1 MSTVAV
7 PHVQRFGGTERLL
20 HWTHTLGFLAMLGTG
35 LLLYLPGLT
44 EVLGGRPAAKAAHLG
59 ASIGWMVAMAAIVLL
74 GDRRRL
80 RVTLS
85 EIDHFDQ
92 DDREWLRRR
101 GKGVPQGRFNA
112 GQKLHTVVQA
122 GFAVLFI
129 GTGTLL
135 WLAERVNG
143 LRMPG
148 TIVVHDASMYLAVA
162 LLLGHL
168 WLALV
173 WPPTRHAMRGIVRG
187 TVRASWAAQHHA
199 KWRPVAA
206 GAPQPGPGRARPS
219 GVALLATGLAVA
231 AGTLA
236 TAYVV
241 EDSLGDKAGE
251 DVSIAA
257 PVAAP
262 AATPEPATE
271 AAAAAPPTEVD
282 PDQTVPPPD
291 PAADPLLLA
300 TEAQELQQAGR
311 LNGAIDRYRVALPRL
326 PGRPDVRVAYGVALV
341 DAGNVDEGLAQLRRA
356 TRATPR
362 YEPARLI
369 LGLTLADQGRRAE
382 SREQLRRYLRD
393 VPQGEGADAAREAL
407 NRR

>member
-1 MSTVAV
+1 MSTAAV
-7 PHVQRFGGTERLL
+7 PYVRRFSGTERLL

-35 LLLYLPGLT
+35 LLLYLPGLS

-59 ASIGWMVAMAAIVLL
+59 VSIGWIVAMAAIVLL
-74 GDRRRL
+74 GDRGRL
-80 RVTLS
+80 RVTLA
-85 EIDHFDQ
+85 EIDRFDQ
-92 DDREWLRRR
+92 DDRTWLRGR
-101 GKGVPQGRFNA
+101 GKGAPQGRFNA

-129 GTGTLL
+129 GSGTLL
-135 WLAERVNG
+135 WASERVNG
-143 LRMPG
+143 LRLPG
-148 TIVVHDASMYLAVA
+148 TIVVHDAAMYLAVA

-173 WPPTRHAMRGIVRG
+173 WPPTRHAMRGILRG
-187 TVRASWAAQHHA
+187 TVRANWAAQHHT

-206 GAPQPGPGRARPS
+206 DAPSPGPARERPS
-219 GVALLATGLAVA
+219 VRAVLATGLAVA
-231 AGTLA
+231 AGALA

-257 PVAAP
+257 PVAA
-262 AATPEPATE
+262 ATPAPATE

-291 PAADPLLLA
+291 PNADPLQLA

-341 DAGNVDEGLAQLRRA
+341 DAGNIDEGLAQLRRA

-362 YEPARLI
+362 FEPARLI

-393 VPQGEGADAAREAL
+393 APQGEGADAAREAL